1 MITDKE
7 AYGLAFTDRLGR
19 RIYKISSLLHEEKN
33 TRVLGPFKAAD
44 RFGSGL
50 RELERARAVIAP
62 PYMRT
67 YVHLQRPWGHTNRK
81 KTPYFG
87 EIEFFFP
94 WPLEA
99 IHAAAKLKLRAIWPK

>member
-19 RIYKISSLLHEEKN
+19 RTYEISSLLHEKKKA
-33 TRVLGPFKAAD
+33 RVLGPFKAAD

-50 RELERARAVIAP
+50 RELERARAVAAP

-67 YVHLQRPWGHTNRK
+67 YVHLHRPWGHTK
-81 KTPYFG
+81 PVH
-87 EIEFFFP
+87 
-94 WPLEA
+94 LELA
-99 IHAAAKLKLRAIWPK
+99 GGHSQQFVSLCF

>member
-19 RIYKISSLLHEEKN
+19 RIYKISSLLHEKKN

-50 RELERARAVIAP
+50 RQKK
-62 PYMRT
+62 
-67 YVHLQRPWGHTNRK
+67 HL
-81 KTPYFG
+81 
-87 EIEFFFP
+87 I
-94 WPLEA
+94 L
-99 IHAAAKLKLRAIWPK
+99 AKYGFISRGL

>member
-19 RIYKISSLLHEEKN
+19 HIYKISSLLHEKKI
-33 TRVLGPFKAAD
+33 RVLGPFKAAD

-50 RELERARAVIAP
+50 RELERARAVAAP

-67 YVHLQRPWGHTNRK
+67 YVHLQRLSIWGWPGVTASNSFPFVSKSRPAK
-81 KTPYFG
+81 KHL
-87 EIEFFFP
+87 I
-94 WPLEA
+94 L
-99 IHAAAKLKLRAIWPK
+99 AK

>member
-19 RIYKISSLLHEEKN
+19 RIYKISSLLHEKKN

-81 KTPYFG
+81 KHL
-87 EIEFFFP
+87 I
-94 WPLEA
+94 L
-99 IHAAAKLKLRAIWPK
+99 AK

>member
-19 RIYKISSLLHEEKN
+19 RIYKISSLLHEKK

-50 RELERARAVIAP
+50 RELERARAVAAR
-62 PYMRT
+62 PYMRA
-67 YVHLQRPWGHTNRK
+67 YVHLQRLSIWGWPVVTASNSFPLVSKSRPAK
-81 KTPYFG
+81 KHL
-87 EIEFFFP
+87 I
-94 WPLEA
+94 L
-99 IHAAAKLKLRAIWPK
+99 AK